1 METTLSIIKPDA
13 VQKGYT
19 DDICSRIEDSGLN
32 IRSKRLIK
40 LTQEQAEDFYAE
52 HKGKPFFEALINYMT
67 SGPVQIQVLRGEN
80 AISKYRKL
88 MGNTDPKEAA
98 PGTIRHDFAESIQA
112 NAVHGSD
119 SEESA
124 EREVTYF
131 FPEK

>member
-13 VQKGYT
+13 VQKGYIE
-19 DDICSRIEDSGLN
+19 DICSRIEDCGLK
-32 IRSKRLIK
+32 IRSKRQIK
-40 LTQEQAEDFYAE
+40 LTQEQAEGFYAE

-67 SGPVQIQVLRGEN
+67 FGPVQIQVLRGEN

>member
-19 DDICSRIEDSGLN
+19 EDICSRIEDSGLK

-67 SGPVQIQVLRGEN
+67 SDLVQIQVLRGEN
-80 AISKYRKL
+80 AISRYRKL
-88 MGNTDPKEAA
+88 MGNTNPKEAA
-98 PGTIRHDFAESIQA
+98 PGTLRHDFAESIQA

>member
-13 VQKGYT
+13 VQKGYIE
-19 DDICSRIEDSGLN
+19 DICSRIEDCGLK
-32 IRSKRLIK
+32 IRSKRQIK
-40 LTQEQAEDFYAE
+40 LTQEQAEGFYAE

-67 SGPVQIQVLRGEN
+67 SDLVQIQVLRGEN
-80 AISKYRKL
+80 AISRYRKL